1 MDLLSNGARKALV
14 IGSGSAA
21 RSSLRDALESAG
33 IELVQAGDGGDGLR
47 AFSLEHPDVVV
58 LDLELPDTDG
68 IGVLQ
73 TIRELSDV
81 PIVAVTAEDGAER
94 VRGLRAGADDC
105 VTVPISEEEM
115 FARIEALLR
124 RARRSGQEPQ
134 AVLSDDFVHIDHAR
148 HRVEVLGVAVELT
161 PTEFRM
167 LSAFAANAG
176 RVLGHG
182 QLLDM
187 VWGDRIRDRDEVKLY
202 VCYLRRKLGIA
213 AGLDPVETVRG
224 VGYRYAPR
232 LTESAG
238 ATRRAG

>member
-1 MDLLSNGARKALV
+1 MRDEARKALL
-14 IGSGSAA
+14 IGDGWNGR
-21 RSSLRDALESAG
+21 RSLGDALGSAG
-33 IELVQAGDGGDGLR
+33 IELVRVGDGGDGLR
-47 AFSLEHPDVVV
+47 AFYVEHPDVVV
-58 LDLELPDTDG
+58 LGLELPDTDG

-81 PIVAVTAEDGAER
+81 PIVALTEADGEGR

-124 RARRSGQEPQ
+124 RVGRSGEDPP

-148 HRVEVLGVAVELT
+148 HRVEVMGVAVELT

-187 VWGDRIRDRDEVKLY
+187 IWGDRIRDRDEVKLY
-202 VCYLRRKLGIA
+202 VCYLRRKLGDA

-232 LTESAG
+232 LTEAA
-238 ATRRAG
+238 ATRPAG

>member
-1 MDLLSNGARKALV
+1 MGDTARKALA
-14 IGSGSAA
+14 IGAGSVP
-21 RSSLRDALESAG
+21 SRDIGETLGSVG
-33 IELVQAGDGGDGLR
+33 IELVQAADGSDGLR
-47 AFSLEHPDVVV
+47 AFYLEHPDVVV

-68 IGVLQ
+68 LAVLQ

-81 PIVAVTAEDGAER
+81 PIVAVTEASGAVR

-105 VTVPISEEEM
+105 ISPPISKEEM
-115 FARIEALLR
+115 VARIEALLR
-124 RARRSGQEPQ
+124 RVERGRREAPE
-134 AVLSDDFVHIDHAR
+134 VLADEFVQIDNTR
-148 HRVEVLGVAVELT
+148 HRVEVLGEPVELT

-167 LSAFAANAG
+167 LSSFVANPG
-176 RVLGHG
+176 RALGHG

-202 VCYLRRKLGIA
+202 VCYLRRKLGEA
-213 AGLDPVETVRG
+213 AGVDPVETVRG

-232 LTESAG
+232 RSEAVA